1 MRNCHT
7 NCVETS
13 GLFRSEWLIAYQCEP
28 KVKRDQPEIR
38 QNQPR
43 NSKKH
48 IIIYLLIQYLLKNH
62 SKLSEWY
69 DDSAATFCQC
79 TTQSFHTSP
88 AITSPCIHH
97 WCNIWHGHSISFSTA
112 FWLSAHTLSGC
123 QSRCSSYWS
132 EKVIS
137 MQTPTCRLSNTSFQ
151 SFIHERKERAEISA
165 GENAGVNII
174 LYTL

>member
-13 GLFRSEWLIAYQCEP
+13 GLFRSEWLIAYQCKL
-28 KVKRDQPEIR
+28 KVKRDQFEIR
-38 QNQPR
+38 QNQPW

-69 DDSAATFCQC
+69 DDSAVTFCQC
-79 TTQSFHTSP
+79 MTQSFHISSV
-88 AITSPCIHH
+88 ITFSCIHH
-97 WCNIWHGHSISFSTA
+97 WCNIWHEHSISFSIA
-112 FWLSAHTLSGC
+112 FWLSAHTLSEC

-132 EKVIS
+132 EKIIS
-137 MQTPTCRLSNTSFQ
+137 MQTPICRLSNTSFQ
-151 SFIHERKERAEISA
+151 SFIHERKKRAEISVD
-165 GENAGVNII
+165 ENAEVNII
-174 LYTL
+174 LYIL